1 MFITRTLISLWS
13 SLFVNY
19 PQLNKIKRINNNN
32 WKKSYVGHIKSLG
45 GDIFHLKMT
54 RKTSMIP
61 FGLWNT
67 KLYQKKSYL
76 GHIKSL
82 GGDIFQVKMTRKTS
96 VITWDCETPN
106 MFDWINVHFTIST
119 LTKIGYCTSNSFH
132 IHAAKPS
139 LSLVWFEQIII
150 SILFQYPWNYGPAR
164 QLDAFKLIKDMGE
177 RNKSKYDYS

>member
-13 SLFVNY
+13 SLFINY
-19 PQLNKIKRINNNN
+19 PQLNKIKIINNNN

-45 GDIFHLKMT
+45 GDIFH
-54 RKTSMIP
+54 
-61 FGLWNT
+61 
-67 KLYQKKSYL
+67 
-76 GHIKSL
+76 
-82 GGDIFQVKMTRKTS
+82 VKMTRKIS
-96 VITWDCETPN
+96 VIPWDCETPN
-106 MFDWINVHFTIST
+106 MFDWIKGHSTIPT
-119 LTKIGYCTSNSFH
+119 LTKIGYCTSNLFH